1 MAYEPQKWAGGLA
14 LAGLAWVVG
23 ASWETP
29 RVEADLTQR
38 GAQALGAKWLDKPG
52 LTVSGR
58 DASLSGAA
66 FTAVS
71 AEAAAEAVQ
80 NVWGV
85 RLVNDDATTLIP
97 PASPY
102 FWSAK
107 REGAKLSLAGD
118 APDPDARAAI
128 LAAAKAI
135 EGAEVADGMNYARGR
150 SEALT
155 AGSAFALSELALMS
169 SGAAELKDGALTLSG
184 AAADSDAYLRAVAA
198 LAKPPDGVT
207 LAKADIVPPLAKP
220 FVFSAASAQG
230 TLELTG
236 EAPSIGARDAIA
248 GDAKA
253 LFPDAK
259 IDNAISIASGAPAG
273 DFAADAKFAL
283 SQLAALASG
292 KASLSDSDFSIEG
305 VAPSD
310 AAADAAQAALAA
322 LPQGLKLAVVGI
334 KRPAPPPAPPPAP
347 AVVAP
352 APSGPPLDVNA
363 CQDEFK
369 QALDS
374 ARIDFETASATISPA
389 SDALLQTLA
398 SIALRCQSGQIE
410 ISGHTDD
417 QGDDAT
423 NNQLSKARAEAVLAY
438 LVGVGVPADRLT
450 AVGYGASRPI
460 ASNDTEEGRAQNRRI
475 EFSVKE

>member
-1 MAYEPQKWAGGLA
+1 MAYEPQNWAGGLA
-14 LAGLAWVVG
+14 LAGLAWIV
-23 ASWETP
+23 ATWWETP
-29 RVEADLTQR
+29 RVEADLSQR
-38 GAQALGAKWLDKPG
+38 GAQALDAKWLDKSG
-52 LTVSGR
+52 IAVSGR
-58 DASLSGAA
+58 DLSLSGAA
-66 FTAVS
+66 FTVVG

-80 NVWGV
+80 SVWGV
-85 RLVNDDATTLIP
+85 RLVNDDAMTLIP

-102 FWSAK
+102 VWSAR

-118 APDPDARAAI
+118 APDPDVRAAI
-128 LAAAKAI
+128 LAAAKAV
-135 EGAEVADGMNYARGR
+135 EGAEVGDGMIYARGR

-155 AGSAFALSELALMS
+155 AASAFALSELALMS
-169 SGAAELKDGALTLSG
+169 SGAADFKDGALTLSG

-207 LAKADIVPPLAKP
+207 LAKADIAPPLAKP

-230 TLELTG
+230 TLALTG
-236 EAPSIGARDAIA
+236 EAPSIAARDAIA

-259 IDNAISIASGAPAG
+259 IDNAIAIASGAPAG

-283 SQLAALASG
+283 TQLAALASG
-292 KASLSDSDFSIEG
+292 RVSLSDADLSIEG

-310 AAADAAQAALAA
+310 AVADAAEAALAT

-334 KRPAPPPAPPPAP
+334 VRPPPPAP
-347 AVVAP
+347 AVVAL
-352 APSGPPLDVNA
+352 AESGPPLDVDA
-363 CQDEFK
+363 CRDEFK
-369 QALDS
+369 KALDG
-374 ARIDFETASATISPA
+374 ARIDFETASATISPP
-389 SDALLQTLA
+389 SEALLHTLA

-438 LVGVGVPADRLT
+438 LVGAGVPADRLT

>member
-1 MAYEPQKWAGGLA
+1 MAYDPRKWAGGLA
-14 LAGLAWVVG
+14 LAGLAWIVG
-23 ASWETP
+23 TWWETP
-29 RVEADLTQR
+29 RVEADLSQR
-38 GAQALGAKWLDKPG
+38 GAQALGAKRLDKPV

-66 FTAVS
+66 FTAAS
-71 AEAAAEAVQ
+71 GQAAADAVQ
-80 NVWGV
+80 RVRGV
-85 RLVNDDATTLIP
+85 RVVNDDAMTLIP

-102 FWSAK
+102 VWSAT
-107 REGAKLSLAGD
+107 REGAKLALAGD

-128 LAAAKAI
+128 LAAAKAV
-135 EGAEVADGMNYARGR
+135 EGAEIADGMAYARGR
-150 SEALT
+150 S
-155 AGSAFALSELALMS
+155 AGLAAGAAFALGELALMS
-169 SGAAELKDGALTLSG
+169 RGAADLKDGALTLSG
-184 AAADSDAYLRAVAA
+184 AAADSEAYLRAVAA

-230 TLELTG
+230 TLALTG
-236 EAPSIGARDAIA
+236 DAPSIAARDAIA
-248 GDAKA
+248 ADAKA

-259 IDNAISIASGAPAG
+259 IDNAIAIASGAPAG

-283 SQLAALASG
+283 TQLALLASG
-292 KASLSDSDFSIEG
+292 TVSLSDADLSIEG

-310 AAADAAQAALAA
+310 DAADAAQAALAG
-322 LPQGLKLAVVGI
+322 LPQGLKVAVFGVE
-334 KRPAPPPAPPPAP
+334 RPAPPPAPPPAP

-352 APSGPPLDVNA
+352 TLSGPPLDVNA
-363 CQDEFK
+363 CQEEFTK
-369 QALDS
+369 ALDS

-389 SDALLQTLA
+389 SDALLQSLA
-398 SIALRCQSGQIE
+398 AIALRCLSGQIE

-417 QGDDAT
+417 QGDEAT